1 LLVFVLSTLSS
12 LAALLPPSCKNLDFY
27 TGAILLVCGL
37 YGVGLKKD
45 MLQILISLVISE
57 FSIELM
63 LTTLGEGT
71 SVTLFLVLA
80 ANWIM
85 AAIAARLDDLDVN
98 KLQELR
104 G

>member
-1 LLVFVLSTLSS
+1 
-12 LAALLPPSCKNLDFY
+12 
-27 TGAILLVCGL
+27 
-37 YGVGLKKD
+37 
-45 MLQILISLVISE
+45 
-57 FSIELM
+57 M

-80 ANWIM
+80 ANWLM